1 MELEPS
7 ITPCSIRVNGKKF
20 YVRFTLEK
28 VVQSVLL
35 LRYSEILY
43 AFNCDLK
50 ATSYNIVHQLFLN
63 EKLK

>member
-1 MELEPS
+1 MSDLLDK
-7 ITPCSIRVNGKKF
+7 N
-20 YVRFTLEK
+20 TLEK
-28 VVQSVLL
+28 VVKSVLL
-35 LRYSEILY
+35 LRYSEIVY